1 MSPAAHEANNPR
13 ETTPPMR
20 KILISSAIV
29 LSLAS
34 GGAALAA
41 TKPAAA
47 KPATPAASTKVA
59 SSKASECAKQWKA
72 EKTHTQ
78 TRKAFMAACTKA

>member
-1 MSPAAHEANNPR
+1 
-13 ETTPPMR
+13 MR

-29 LSLAS
+29 LSLAG
-34 GGAALAA
+34 GGAAFAA
-41 TKPAAA
+41 TKAAPA
-47 KPATPAASTKVA
+47 KPAATAA
-59 SSKASECAKQWKA
+59 SSKAAECAKQWKA

>member
-1 MSPAAHEANNPR
+1 MSSAATEADNR
-13 ETTPPMR
+13 ETTSPMR

-34 GGAALAA
+34 GGAAFAA
-41 TKPAAA
+41 TKAAA
-47 KPATPAASTKVA
+47 PKPATPAAS
-59 SSKASECAKQWKA
+59 SKAAECAKQWKA

-78 TRKAFMAACTKA
+78 TRKAFMAACNKA

>member
-1 MSPAAHEANNPR
+1 
-13 ETTPPMR
+13 MR
-20 KILISSAIV
+20 NIIISSALV
-29 LSLAS
+29 LSLV
-34 GGAALAA
+34 GGASAMAA

-47 KPATPAASTKVA
+47 KPAATATASKSA
-59 SSKASECAKQWKA
+59 DCAKQWKA